1 MPSEPKNPCS
11 ATYGG
16 IDVVASRKRI
26 AMVGAVA
33 MSSVILHCGFPQM
46 PSGMRTGYM
55 TNTTVIKNAANATQE
70 KAFRSIVSAIR
81 KLVKGRKKVDWEEDS
96 IKLCRFYRI
105 YAF

>member
-1 MPSEPKNPCS
+1 
-11 ATYGG
+11 
-16 IDVVASRKRI
+16 
-26 AMVGAVA
+26 
-33 MSSVILHCGFPQM
+33 
-46 PSGMRTGYM
+46 M